1 MSHDFLRQLETMDTP
16 SILTE
21 GLVGVEVLMIIDE
34 VCKARKFTNPVQIF
48 MFAKLV
54 AALKDGHVTTV
65 PDLSS
70 APTTNTPAKSINAIR
85 SLTDDETAALADYLK
100 DVFSYRNKEYI
111 WPTHCVDRDIST
123 ADWIIKYVI
132 LSREDSRD

>member
-1 MSHDFLRQLETMDTP
+1 MSHDFLRQLETMNTP
-16 SILTE
+16 SILVE

-54 AALKDGHVTTV
+54 AALKDDHVTTV
-65 PDLSS
+65 PDLASNPS
-70 APTTNTPAKSINAIR
+70 ANTPAKAINAIR
-85 SLTDDETAALADYLK
+85 SLTNDEAVALAVYLK
-100 DVFSYRNKEYI
+100 DVLSYRDKEYI
-111 WPTHCVDRDIST
+111 WPTHCIDRDLST
-123 ADWIIKYVI
+123 EDWITKYVI